1 MKISLR
7 SLRVL
12 AFTFAVVPAAA
23 FAAGCSGAT
32 TEQPHTSASAMT
44 KAPVGE
50 GTHGPVRFVGSALG
64 EVALRPEQRAKLE
77 TILKEAETRHASG
90 LGARKELMTAFA
102 DQVERGSIDRA
113 ALAPKIEAVRD
124 GATRVRPQDLAALD
138 EVHAVLDK
146 EQRAAFVD
154 ALEAQFKDAFRH
166 GRKGHHAKGEE
177 AREHGARGDHAAM
190 AGPWHLKQLATEL
203 KLSDA
208 QKDSI
213 KEKLRALHD
222 AGEKDGG
229 DKDRGPRAGFA
240 RMRQAKQ
247 ALESFKNDDFK
258 SQSLAALAPAADGSK
273 AEHMLQAAEAVLPVL
288 TPEQRKIAADQLR
301 SFAARGE
308 VPQAH

>member
-7 SLRVL
+7 SLRVV

-32 TEQPHTSASAMT
+32 SEQPHTSASAMS
-44 KAPVGE
+44 KAPVAE

-77 TILKEAETRHASG
+77 TILKDAETRHASG
-90 LGARKELMTAFA
+90 LGARTELMTALA

-113 ALAPKIEAVRD
+113 ALAPKIEAVRA
-124 GATRVRPQDLAALD
+124 GALQVRPQDLAALD

-154 ALEAQFKDAFRH
+154 ALESKFKEGFRH
-166 GRKGHHAKGEE
+166 GHKGRHGKQGEAK
-177 AREHGARGDHAAM
+177 GDHAGM
-190 AGPWHLKQLATEL
+190 AGPWHLKQLAEDL
-203 KLSDA
+203 KLTDA

-213 KEKLRALHD
+213 KEKLHALHE
-222 AGEKDGG
+222 AEGKEKDKEG
-229 DKDRGPRAGFA
+229 KHDRRGGFA

-258 SQSLAALAPAADGSK
+258 AQSLAALAPPADGSR
-273 AEHMLQAAEAVLPVL
+273 AEHMLKAAEAVLPVL
-288 TPEQRKIAADQLR
+288 TPEQRKIAADRLR
-301 SFAARGE
+301 AFAARGE
-308 VPQAH
+308 VPEAR